1 RLQPHPVSA
10 FGSVMASLERRLWR
24 DDHLAGALH
33 AAAGSSLGLVAG
45 LAVRGVLGPGLP
57 STLAA
62 TYLSVAGRGLAEAAT
77 SVVAA
82 LEADDLDEA
91 RALLPALVG
100 RDPAALDEKEITRA
114 VVESVAE
121 NTVDAVVAPLLWAA
135 VAGAPGALGHRA
147 VNTVDAM
154 VGQRSI
160 RYLRY
165 GWAGARLDDAAA
177 WVPARVTA
185 VAVAAVRPHTAGAV
199 WQAVREDAPRHP
211 SPNAGVAEAAFAAAL
226 GLRLGGENRYG
237 HRIETRPPRRDT
249 SLPGSSTGDRGAG
262 RDAPG
267 RRTTRAA
274 HQRRL
279 RGHRARRRGGAD
291 GVGRRAGL
299 QPLPTPP
306 GEPRSE
312 RATVSLQPS
321 QPDRRPGRAG
331 RPRRGVGRGV
341 LPAGHRPLDPRRR
354 RSRIGRRR
362 LPHQGAGLP
371 RLAARLRPGARPGPG
386 RPAGAPPAELV
397 GQRARCGSASG
408 PPYARRS
415 PGVGEVHRRAA
426 SPARRPPGATRS
438 TPPTRGGQLRAGG
451 RGHRAAFA
459 PGAERCGRA
468 RLHELRTAR
477 PRARRRARRRWAAP
491 PGR

>member
-1 RLQPHPVSA
+1 MVSGRAVGAAGGFLADKLLGEPRLQPHPVSA

-33 AAAGSSLGLVAG
+33 AAAGSSLGLLAG

-237 HRIETRPPRRDT
+237 DRIETRPPLGRGRPPELADVAEAVRL
-249 SLPGSSTGDRGAG
+249 SLHVGTAVAGSLVAVG
-262 RDAPG
+262 
-267 RRTTRAA
+267 
-274 HQRRL
+274 L
-279 RGHRARRRGGAD
+279 
-291 GVGRRAGL
+291 VGRR
-299 QPLPTPP
+299 
-306 GEPRSE
+306 
-312 RATVSLQPS
+312 
-321 QPDRRPGRAG
+321 RR
-331 RPRRGVGRGV
+331 
-341 LPAGHRPLDPRRR
+341 
-354 RSRIGRRR
+354 
-362 LPHQGAGLP
+362 
-371 RLAARLRPGARPGPG
+371 
-386 RPAGAPPAELV
+386 
-397 GQRARCGSASG
+397 
-408 PPYARRS
+408 
-415 PGVGEVHRRAA
+415 
-426 SPARRPPGATRS
+426 
-438 TPPTRGGQLRAGG
+438 
-451 RGHRAAFA
+451 
-459 PGAERCGRA
+459 
-468 RLHELRTAR
+468 
-477 PRARRRARRRWAAP
+477 
-491 PGR
+491 